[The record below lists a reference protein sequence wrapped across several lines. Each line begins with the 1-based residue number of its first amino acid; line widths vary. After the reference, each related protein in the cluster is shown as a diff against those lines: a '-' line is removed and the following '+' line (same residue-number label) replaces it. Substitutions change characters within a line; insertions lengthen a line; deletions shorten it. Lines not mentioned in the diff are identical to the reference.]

1 MNWIE
6 RGWNPCGMQFVF
18 ISEYVYLF
26 VCVVSIVLF
35 TNIFMQILM
44 INFHQE
50 GSINFI
56 NVYLRFIYFNK
67 DMIYLTHL
75 FNHVILFLLSWY
87 TQKIWPEQ
95 GGIQEDKV
103 IWKEIEEVI
112 WLFYPKQEDIR
123 SKRRSKCLKMG
134 SKQESIY
141 FIDVLL
147 LCVYISV
154 WV

>member
-1 MNWIE
+1 MVKIVVHKSLSNVDKIYSTYDTPADIINAYLGWIKRTHISFIYEIKLLNWIE

-56 NVYLRFIYFNK
+56 NVYLRFIFFNK
-67 DMIYLTHL
+67 DLIYLTRL
-75 FNHVILFLLSWY
+75 FNHAILFL
-87 TQKIWPEQ
+87 
-95 GGIQEDKV
+95 
-103 IWKEIEEVI
+103 
-112 WLFYPKQEDIR
+112 
-123 SKRRSKCLKMG
+123 
-134 SKQESIY
+134 
-141 FIDVLL
+141 
-147 LCVYISV
+147 
-154 WV
+154 